1 MDLARVLEK
10 TQGNT
15 VNGRVT
21 PTLVEEATGTVQVVE
36 IVLVRL
42 AAPKVHIT
50 NLKVAPEVACRI
62 TTGILGMIGTASL
75 VRQPV
80 HGAVLV
86 HVLGV
91 LGQELFGLGPQSRDG
106 SRGVVQVDGEAVRLV
121 VIVHVAENVI
131 VDIAEEVNV
140 GLDAPVVLRVGQGRV
155 LIEHAAVPPAH
166 LVVRDLVGI
175 LDLLFFEDLDRL
187 VVQVLVNPRWHFP
200 VFLGDKFCNRRND
213 ISPPAP
219 CIHTVWVATPPYVP
233 YLTSAFVTARV
244 LFLNSSEKGTSLKKV
259 QG

>member
-1 MDLARVLEK
+1 MNLARVFKE
-10 TQGNT
+10 TQSDT

-21 PTLVEEATGTVQVVE
+21 PALVEEATGAVQVVE
-36 IVLVRL
+36 IILVGL
-42 AAPKVHIT
+42 AAPKVHIA

-62 TTGILGMIGTASL
+62 TIGILGVVGTAGL

-91 LGQELFGLGPQSRDG
+91 FGQELFGFGPQSRDG
-106 SRGVVQVDGEAVRLV
+106 GRGIVQVDGEAVRLV

-131 VDIAEEVNV
+131 IDIAEEVHV
-140 GLDAPVVLRVGQGRV
+140 GFDAPVVLCVGQGRV
-155 LIEHAAVPPAH
+155 LVEHAAVPPAH

-175 LDLLFFEDLDRL
+175 LNLLFLQDLDRL

-200 VFLGDKFCNRRND
+200 MLLGDKFCNRRND
-213 ISPPAP
+213 ISPSA
-219 CIHTVWVATPPYVP
+219 PYV
-233 YLTSAFVTARV
+233 
-244 LFLNSSEKGTSLKKV
+244 
-259 QG
+259 